1 MGQLDLSLLSFLIT
15 QRPPA
20 ALVKSLRGDLH
31 FEDTR
36 VGSLVDFICDQIPS
50 ENEVPAPV
58 TLLYM
63 THDKEHTD
71 VIKECIGTEAVA
83 SNLNDYC
90 FLFHKRETERR
101 QETLKKDMS
110 EALER
115 GNHKVVMST
124 AKKLA
129 AISNDDHHRIGP
141 VDTEEFADI
150 SALSQP
156 TKYISTH
163 FHRLNQHLAGE
174 PEGIEY
180 EKTGGLTIGEITAIA
195 GSVNRGK
202 STIAFSCFKGFIDRS
217 AEDDYYKACYFNY
230 EGVFNR
236 FRQALFSAVTGVNPE
251 IRNTSTYQRAVQEY
265 QEYISRRQD
274 KFIVYD
280 AHGRRDMPY
289 TVEALE
295 LQISQHA
302 EEGFKVFIVDAINSI
317 NVGTKSDKENWSAHQ
332 QAMDMLERLAT
343 YYELA
348 IIITVQNDR
357 ALEKQEDKWPG
368 LHWISSSQEI
378 QRRIGCGL
386 GIYRT
391 DMLCLAPYSE
401 LAIIKRRGDRGP
413 YPKES
418 VKVAYDKNRRIYTS
432 YTGPETNIIDASGT
446 VQKRQIKAAHTKSDI
461 AVAYGQV

>member
-1 MGQLDLSLLSFLIT
+1 MSELDLSLLAFLIT
-15 QRPPA
+15 QRPPT
-20 ALVKSLRGDLH
+20 ALLKSIRGELH
-31 FEDTR
+31 FEDSR
-36 VGSLVDFICDQIPS
+36 VRGLVDFICEQVPS
-50 ENEVPAPV
+50 ENEIPAPV

-63 THDKEHTD
+63 THDKEHAE
-71 VIKECIGTEAVA
+71 VIKEAVGTEAIA

-90 FLFHKRETERR
+90 FLFHRRETERR
-101 QETLKKDMS
+101 QETLKKDMA
-110 EALER
+110 EALEER
-115 GNHKVVMST
+115 DHSQVMAT

-129 AISNDDHHRIGP
+129 AIGSYDHHRIGP
-141 VDTEEFADI
+141 VDTEEFTDI
-150 SALSQP
+150 AGLSQP

-163 FHRLNQHLAGE
+163 LRRLNQHLVGE
-174 PEGIEY
+174 PSGIEY
-180 EKTGGLTIGEITAIA
+180 EDNGGLTIGEITAIA

-202 STIAFSCFKGFIDRS
+202 STIAFSFFKSFIDR
-217 AEDDYYKACYFNY
+217 AADDDDYKACYFNY

-236 FRQALFSAVTGVNPE
+236 FRQAFFAAVTGANPE
-251 IRNTSTYQRAVQEY
+251 RRNTSTYQRAIKEY

-289 TVEALE
+289 TTEALE

-317 NVGTKSDKENWSAHQ
+317 NVGSKSDKENWSAHQ
-332 QAMDMLERLAT
+332 QAMDMMERLAT

-348 IIITVQNDR
+348 IVITVQNDR

-391 DMLCLAPYSE
+391 DQICFLPYSE
-401 LAIIKRRGDRGP
+401 LAIIKRRGERGP
-413 YPKES
+413 YPKEA
-418 VKVAYDKNRRIYTS
+418 VKVVYDRDRRMYVT
-432 YTGPETNIIDASGT
+432 YAGPETDVANATGT